1 MNTPDTR
8 FVQRARE
15 LYRAAAQH
23 VDPLTGTR
31 LRAARIRALATPRA
45 GERRPGTRWLVP
57 GGAFAAAAFAT
68 VLLWQPLT
76 HLRPPPAA
84 GAVNSTASASD
95 MDSDLPP
102 DADQT
107 DPTLYQNLDFYGWLA
122 ANDRPT
128 HNR

>member
-23 VDPLTGTR
+23 VDPLTDAQ
-31 LRAARIRALATPRA
+31 LRAARVRALAMSRA
-45 GERRPGTRWLVP
+45 DERRPGTRWLVP
-57 GGAFAAAAFAT
+57 GGAFAAVAFAA

-76 HLRPPPAA
+76 PLRPPPATDA
-84 GAVNSTASASD
+84 INSTAGAGD
-95 MDSDLPP
+95 TDSDLPP

-122 ANDRPT
+122 ATDHPT